1 MKKITSLLMAV
12 LMMCTILTAMAIPA
26 FAEDEPT
33 EITVENSEIHAEGN
47 CIISAGVKVVKVLE
61 VKENS
66 TLTIAQ
72 GATVAVTG
80 KFINN
85 GTVTV
90 NGTLDILTCKEKT
103 GVENVNVGA
112 TGHFDV
118 EKSPDEGLNPEY
130 KPEYKPENKPGYDGL
145 HINLSSTLSEGNLTI
160 ICTVA
165 AAVIF
170 GLGGFFIGKAAGKKK
185 KPAIASGENTD
196 EE

>member
-1 MKKITSLLMAV
+1 MKKSVSLLLTVVVLATMLTVFAV
-12 LMMCTILTAMAIPA
+12 PA

-33 EITVENSEIHAEGN
+33 EITVENGEIHAEGN
-47 CIISAGVKVVKVLE
+47 CIISAGVKVAKVLE

-90 NGTLDILTCKEKT
+90 NGTLDIQTCKEKT

-112 TGHFDV
+112 KGHFEV
-118 EKSPDEGLNPEY
+118 EKSPDIGYNPE
-130 KPEYKPENKPGYDGL
+130 PGYDGNNGNNR
-145 HINLSSTLSEGNLTI
+145 IPSYMSTLSEGSLTI
-160 ICTVA
+160 IVGVA
-165 AAVIF
+165 AAVVF

-185 KPAIASGENTD
+185 KPATAGGENTD

>member
-1 MKKITSLLMAV
+1 MKKFASLLLTVALLATMLTVFAV
-12 LMMCTILTAMAIPA
+12 PA

-66 TLTIAQ
+66 TLTIAK
-72 GATVAVTG
+72 GATVAVTD

-90 NGTLDILTCKEKT
+90 NGTLDIITCKEKT

-118 EKSPDEGLNPEY
+118 EKSLDSGLNPEY
-130 KPEYKPENKPGYDGL
+130 DGL
-145 HINLSSTLSEGNLTI
+145 YKNRGSTLASTLSEGNLTI
-160 ICTVA
+160 IVGIT

-185 KPAIASGENTD
+185 KPALANGTDKTD

>member
-1 MKKITSLLMAV
+1 MKKIICLV
-12 LMMCTILTAMAIPA
+12 LALVLCTALAIPA

-33 EITVENSEIHAEGN
+33 EITVENGEIHAEGN
-47 CIISAGVKVVKVLE
+47 CIISAGVKVAKVLE

-90 NGTLDILTCKEKT
+90 NGTLDIQTCKEKT

-112 TGHFDV
+112 KGHFEV
-118 EKSPDEGLNPEY
+118 EKSPDIGY
-130 KPEYKPENKPGYDGL
+130 KPEYELENKPGYDGNNN
-145 HINLSSTLSEGNLTI
+145 IPIYMSTLSEGSLTI
-160 ICTVA
+160 IVGIA
-165 AAVIF
+165 AAVVF

>member
-1 MKKITSLLMAV
+1 MKKIICLV
-12 LMMCTILTAMAIPA
+12 LALVLCTALAIPA

-33 EITVENSEIHAEGN
+33 EITVENGEIHAEGN
-47 CIISAGVKVVKVLE
+47 CIISAGVKVAKVLE

-90 NGTLDILTCKEKT
+90 NGTLDIQTCKEKT

-112 TGHFDV
+112 KGHFEV
-118 EKSPDEGLNPEY
+118 EKSPDIGY
-130 KPEYKPENKPGYDGL
+130 KPEYELENKPGYDGNNN
-145 HINLSSTLSEGNLTI
+145 IPIYMSTLSEGSLTI
-160 ICTVA
+160 IVGIA
-165 AAVIF
+165 AAVVF
-170 GLGGFFIGKAAGKKK
+170 GLGGFFLGKIKK
-185 KPAIASGENTD
+185 KPVLASGENTD

>member
-12 LMMCTILTAMAIPA
+12 LMMCTILTTMAIPA

-118 EKSPDEGLNPEY
+118 EKSSDEGYNPE
-130 KPEYKPENKPGYDGL
+130 PNPVNKPGYDRN
-145 HINLSSTLSEGNLTI
+145 INIPTYMSSTLSEGSMTI
-160 ICTVA
+160 IVGIA
-165 AAVIF
+165 AAVVF

-185 KPAIASGENTD
+185 KPTIASGENTD

>member
-1 MKKITSLLMAV
+1 MKKIICLV
-12 LMMCTILTAMAIPA
+12 LALVLCTALAIPA

-66 TLTIAQ
+66 TLTIAK

-118 EKSPDEGLNPEY
+118 EKSSDEEY
-130 KPEYKPENKPGYDGL
+130 KPRYDDL
-145 HINLSSTLSEGNLTI
+145 HLNLSSTLSEGNLTI
-160 ICTVA
+160 IVGIA
-165 AAVIF
+165 AAVVF

-185 KPAIASGENTD
+185 KPAVAEGTDNTD